1 MIAREDSGD
10 IAVVRLAHKKVSALD
25 VGFCTA
31 LVEEIEAVA
40 ASPSRALVVTGTG
53 ATFSAG
59 VDLFQVLDGGAAYLA
74 RFLPAMEALFRA
86 FLEFRKP
93 AVAAINGHA
102 IAGGCIIA
110 AACDHR
116 VMAEGSGR
124 IGIPELAVGVPFPA
138 LPFEIMQAR
147 LSPPHFRSL
156 VLGANTV
163 LPSEALAL
171 GLIDEI
177 SPPDQLMSRALHAAD
192 RLTSIPAISF
202 ALTKRAYAE
211 PLLKRVDAARS
222 FNDEAL
228 AAWQNPVV
236 LARIRAY
243 LEQTVGKK

>member
-1 MIAREDSGD
+1 MFVREDSGD
-10 IAVVRLAHKKVSALD
+10 LAVVRLAHKKVSALD
-25 VGFCTA
+25 VALCEA
-31 LVEEIEAVA
+31 LVREIEAVA
-40 ASPSRALVVTGTG
+40 SSPSRALVITGTA

-86 FLEFRKP
+86 VLEFRKP

-147 LSPPHFRSL
+147 LSPPAFPEPRAWRQHGASIRS
-156 VLGANTV
+156 A
-163 LPSEALAL
+163 
-171 GLIDEI
+171 
-177 SPPDQLMSRALHAAD
+177 RA
-192 RLTSIPAISF
+192 
-202 ALTKRAYAE
+202 RAH
-211 PLLKRVDAARS
+211 
-222 FNDEAL
+222 
-228 AAWQNPVV
+228 
-236 LARIRAY
+236 
-243 LEQTVGKK
+243 